1 MEGPGDSLGGKGLAG
16 SSIAAMVVG
25 TVFIM
30 IFGMAT
36 VSMVSSVD
44 QSISNAEFE
53 LPDPEVVLVSVT
65 DKEEST
71 GPIAGLSFSSPST
84 NSAGSGYTSGDQ
96 CELVSSGTG
105 SGASV
110 DIIVTAGEIVGFGL
124 NIVPGNGYS
133 AGEIVTINCGSNPN
147 SGDYSVSSIE
157 DQNTITVRNTGSDNV
172 DLSHIYITL
181 SDTAEVTQGKPFS
194 FTNHYTGGNLFLFP
208 GEEISTD
215 PFPLDTNTH
224 GYGIGDDPD
233 RAFLVIYDYNSAIS
247 VTIT

>member
-1 MEGPGDSLGGKGLAG
+1 MMAG
-16 SSIAAMVVG
+16 SSVGAMVVG

-30 IFGMAT
+30 VFGMAT
-36 VSMVSSVD
+36 VTMVESIDESVKN
-44 QSISNAEFE
+44 SEYE
-53 LPDPEVVLVSVT
+53 LSEPEVTLVSVT
-65 DKEEST
+65 DKQEST

-110 DIIVTAGEIVGFGL
+110 NIIVTAGEIVGFGL

-133 AGEIVTINCGSNPN
+133 VGEIVTINCGSNPN

-157 DQNTITVRNTGSDNV
+157 DQNTITVRNTGSETV
-172 DLSHIYITL
+172 DLSHIFLTL
-181 SDTAEVTQGKPFS
+181 SDTGTKVQGTPFTP
-194 FTNHYTGGNLFLFP
+194 FVNHYSGTNLYLFP
-208 GEEISTD
+208 GEQLSTD
-215 PFPLDTNTH
+215 AFPLDSNTH
-224 GYGIGDDPD
+224 GFEIDDDPD
-233 RAFLVIYDYNSAIS
+233 RAFLAIYEYNDAET